1 MNECTCCHLQGTRRY
16 IDVKPLDNDYSA
28 GYQAKVADMVERRR
42 QLLLA
47 LRRDGTVQG
56 VEALL
61 PRGSL
66 RQQQGAAH
74 AGTSSTSS
82 GVESTAAAS

>member
-1 MNECTCCHLQGTRRY
+1 MRSLLNPQGTRRY
-16 IDVKPLDNDYSA
+16 IDVRPLDNDYSA

-66 RQQQGAAH
+66 RQQGAGAAQQGAEA
-74 AGTSSTSS
+74 AGPGSS
-82 GVESTAAAS
+82 